1 MALSP
6 QQQQFEQ
13 FLGSVSERSTAAA
26 GLDLAA
32 ARDIVDSLQRASTEP
47 EDVTYVEVD
56 AGGVPAM
63 WCIPEGAAP
72 DRALLHFH
80 FGGSIVASMYS
91 DRKAAGHVAK
101 AAGIRSLVVDFRLA
115 PENPYPAQ
123 LDDAETA
130 YRWLLSQGY
139 APQNIGST
147 GHSIGGS
154 LAVLLPLR
162 LLAQGEATPGAIV
175 SISPWADL
183 TIQNPTMDT
192 NADKDITLS
201 RQSLELFRSALLQ
214 DPALDPADPKISIL
228 YADLTGLPPTAL
240 FYGDYE
246 ILAGEDAEFG
256 RRLSAFKVTSEV
268 HSLPQTQHSFILG
281 AGRVPETDAAIQHM
295 GQWLNRHLGH

>member
-1 MALSP
+1 MARSL
-6 QQQQFEQ
+6 QAQEFDK
-13 FLGSVSERSTAAA
+13 FLGAVSARSADP
-26 GLDLAA
+26 GLDLAS
-32 ARDIVDSLQRASTEP
+32 ARDIVDSLQRATTEP
-47 EDVTYVEVD
+47 EGVTYAEVD
-56 AGGVPAM
+56 AGGVPAL
-63 WCIPEGAAP
+63 WCIPEGADA

-115 PENPYPAQ
+115 PEHPYPAN

-139 APQNIGST
+139 EPQNIGST

-162 LLAQGEATPGAIV
+162 LLAKGEATPGAIV
-175 SISPWADL
+175 SISPWCDL
-183 TIQNPTMDT
+183 TVQNPAIDA

-201 RQSLELFRSALLQ
+201 RQTLELFRSVWLQ
-214 DPALDPADPKISIL
+214 DPALDFTDPRISIL
-228 YADLTGLPPTAL
+228 SADLTGLPPTAL

-256 RRLSAFKVTSEV
+256 RRLSDFKVTSEV
-268 HSLPQTQHSFILG
+268 HALPETQHSFILG
-281 AGRVPETDAAIQHM
+281 AGRVPEADQAIEHM
-295 GQWLNRHLGH
+295 GQWLRRHVGR